1 LLSSSILYAL
11 LCVQRGGGTTAW
23 ETCRSILRTVP
34 TGSDVIATTS
44 AGSYLARM
52 LREEIER
59 EHLFL
64 HDASQAFEP
73 DSIRLISQQDD
84 SGLPLTL
91 GDRDLEIVAS
101 LPIWPGWSSQTAQRM
116 RTIDSLYGT
125 HNPGLLV
132 VEDARSA
139 VPILDGARET
149 LRRHRPAVLIS
160 LSNSALAERSTV
172 WEACVACLEPLGY
185 VWVDGL
191 MLPRT
196 TREQRSEAV
205 TACANDVICAL
216 PSSAAEIDLPSELL
230 PLPAYDGDPIA
241 AIAWKDWAMQVGFD
255 PQRTMR
261 FDLPFDDRIAAF
273 GLHPA
278 EHDGAGICW
287 RWSGP
292 TAHVRLAL
300 PLPCAGHW
308 RVRLQVFDWGVAG
321 DARDLQVFMQ
331 GKPAPCNEYGDR
343 FGWFGPIAVPR
354 MAAGGV
360 LNVDIVTPAARRAS
374 DEDPRRIGVNFTRC
388 LLERTA

>member
-1 LLSSSILYAL
+1 MACRLPW
-11 LCVQRGGGTTAW
+11 VTATW
-23 ETCRSILRTVP
+23 RSFHRCRYGRAGVRRRHS
-34 TGSDVIATTS
+34 GSAQSTS
-44 AGSYLARM
+44 AL
-52 LREEIER
+52 
-59 EHLFL
+59 
-64 HDASQAFEP
+64 
-73 DSIRLISQQDD
+73 
-84 SGLPLTL
+84 
-91 GDRDLEIVAS
+91 
-101 LPIWPGWSSQTAQRM
+101 W
-116 RTIDSLYGT
+116 GT
-125 HNPGLLV
+125 HRPGLLV
-132 VEDARSA
+132 VEDVRSA

-160 LSNSALAERSTV
+160 LSNSALA
-172 WEACVACLEPLGY
+172 VAQHGMGGVRGMSRAAWLCRGRRP
-185 VWVDGL
+185 DAAAHNA
-191 MLPRT
+191 RAA
-196 TREQRSEAV
+196 QRSRH
-205 TACANDVICAL
+205 CLRQRCHLRFSL
-216 PSSAAEIDLPSELL
+216 PSAVETDLPSELL

-261 FDLPFDDRIAAF
+261 FDLPFDDSIAAF

-278 EHDGAGICW
+278 EHDGSGTCW

-308 RVRLQVFDWGVAG
+308 RVRLQVFDWGIAG

-354 MAAGGV
+354 MAASGV
-360 LNVDIVTPAARRAS
+360 LNVDVVTPAPRRAS
-374 DEDPRRIGVNFTRC
+374 DQDPRRIGVNFTRC